1 MGMNLPLTE
10 EDKNVAIGH
19 YKKARAIYNLV
30 EMKEL
35 AQYID
40 TIISNVNVGDT
51 LSSTVTKSPLEVLK
65 NEYENNLNTNGMN
78 SEFTIVTGI
87 NYAGMLLHLSY
98 HLEAERIIIKVATAS
113 RQVHGQQHKTTIKA
127 DKILQECKER
137 YVLVLPDI
145 NKTFQAL
152 RYENEGKTCVVMGP
166 ITEPRKVE
174 DETLHRIANNLVMP
188 GKGCAVICHGL
199 VSASHLNGELGEV
212 RTMKQ
217 DETGMTRLGVNYE
230 KKGVKSALVK
240 PENLRIAFEL
250 PDEVM

>member
-1 MGMNLPLTE
+1 M
-10 EDKNVAIGH
+10 D
-19 YKKARAIYNLV
+19 
-30 EMKEL
+30 
-35 AQYID
+35 
-40 TIISNVNVGDT
+40 
-51 LSSTVTKSPLEVLK
+51 
-65 NEYENNLNTNGMN
+65 
-78 SEFTIVTGI
+78 F
-87 NYAGMLLHLSY
+87 AGNCSDC
-98 HLEAERIIIKVATAS
+98 ERINIKVATAS
-113 RQVHGQQHKTTIKA
+113 HQVHGQQHKTTIKA
-127 DKILQECKER
+127 DKLLQVCKER

-152 RYENEGKTCVVMGP
+152 RYENEGKTCIVMGP

-188 GKGCAVICHGL
+188 GKGCVVICHGL

-240 PENLRIAFEL
+240 PENLRISFEL